1 MLYDLD
7 ITMDLVLYV
16 LEPNNDCKDFI
27 TYVASRSSQN
37 IQKSGATM
45 NDMSTDLL

>member
-27 TYVASRSSQN
+27 TYVATVAGEAKVS
-37 IQKSGATM
+37 KSLAQ
-45 NDMSTDLL
+45 L